1 MVAFVGNTNLLEI
14 RGLKSAVEGTFIN
27 NATVTVTVK
36 DASGSNV
43 TGQTWPTSMS
53 YVVASSGDYRAVIE
67 DDAVLAARQTY
78 TAEITVNAGVNRI
91 GFWRYVFKPQDRTK

>member
-27 NATVTVTVK
+27 DATVTVTVK
-36 DASGSNV
+36 NASGANV
-43 TGQTWPTSMS
+43 SGQTWPAAMS
-53 YVVASSGDYRAVIE
+53 YVAASSGDYRAVIE
-67 DDAVLAARQTY
+67 DDAALMPRQTY

-91 GFWRYVFKPQDRTK
+91 GFWKYVFKPQDRTK

>member
-27 NATVTVTVK
+27 DATVSVTVK
-36 DASGSNV
+36 DASGAAI
-43 TGQTWPTSMS
+43 TGQTWPTAMI
-53 YVVASSGDYRAVIE
+53 YVAASQGDYRAVIE
-67 DDAVLAARQTY
+67 DDAALTARQTY

-91 GFWRYVFKPQDRTK
+91 GFWKYVFKPQDRTK